1 MFDSKNVTLPQNV
14 SERLQNVRPL
24 AEIHMTIE
32 DIKNAHEKFKQ
43 ELKLLESAIKSIKK
57 LKPEMERLIE
67 REKVF
72 KNLIRQF
79 EVSQNIDNLQHKIVP
94 DSVLESF
101 QKLKEANN
109 RLPEITKEKKQSV
122 FSVISQFISDQQKLN
137 STVSEQD
144 ETLKQLETYLAKV
157 PQVIS
162 DISSYF
168 LGSNSTET
176 THINATS
183 ILEVVIK
190 GIEVLEQIHSNIE
203 KEQVE
208 KLKNNKVQ
216 IEKLKSDQ
224 EKRLQDMKQLED
236 GINEAQSVR
245 LDETKDILEYI
256 KSHNA
261 SVNDEEKL
269 EEVQKLA
276 AVLVESY

>member
-1 MFDSKNVTLPQNV
+1 
-14 SERLQNVRPL
+14 
-24 AEIHMTIE
+24 MTIE

-122 FSVISQFISDQQKLN
+122 LSVISQFISDQQKLN

-168 LGSNSTET
+168 IGSNSTET

-183 ILEVVIK
+183 IVEVVIK